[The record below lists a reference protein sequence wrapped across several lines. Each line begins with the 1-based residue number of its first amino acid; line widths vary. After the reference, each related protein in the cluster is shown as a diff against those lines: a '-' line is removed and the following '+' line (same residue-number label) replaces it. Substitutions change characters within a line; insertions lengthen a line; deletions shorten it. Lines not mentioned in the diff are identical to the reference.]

1 MNTKVTFTL
10 LMAFAIFVGN
20 VLAGDPP
27 ADKQKKAIDVADM
40 DLTVKP
46 GNDFFSY
53 ANGGWLQKNPIPD
66 QYTSYGAFT
75 VLYEENRKALQDLV
89 VEASKTKAPK
99 GTVAQ
104 KIGDFY
110 LSGMDTLAIE
120 KLGIKPLL
128 ADFKR
133 IESIRDAK
141 EIVSV
146 VGTLQTKGIYPMF
159 YLFSSADPKNSD
171 MVIANL
177 YQGGLGLPEVDYYN
191 DQDPS
196 MQDIRNEYVK
206 HIAKMLEISGETP
219 EQSEKNATIVFNIE
233 KRLAENSLNMID
245 RRDPNRTYNKMPFS
259 ELVSSTPNFD
269 WQAYFKSVGMNPPAE
284 INVRMPDFIRN
295 LSRMLAEV
303 PVIEWKAYLKWNLI
317 DNAAP
322 YLSSAF
328 VKQNFEFN
336 NAFLSGQKVMQPRW
350 KRVLNATSGGLGE
363 AIGKLYVEKYF
374 PPQAKE
380 RMLSL
385 VENLRLSL
393 GQRIK
398 RLDWMSGPT
407 KQLALEKLDAMRVK
421 IGYPDKWIDYSALEI
436 SSSAYL
442 QNIWNANNFEF
453 KRDLDKIG
461 KPVDKEEWGMT
472 PQTVNAGYNPTQ
484 NEIMFPAGILQPPF
498 FYLDADD
505 AVNYGAI
512 GVVIGHEM
520 THGFDDQGRKYDK
533 NGNLADWWAPQD
545 AEMFNNRTKILVD
558 QYQSYIMLDS
568 LNVNGEMTLGENI
581 ADNGGL
587 QISLQAFHKSCK
599 EGKTE
604 MGQIDGF
611 TPEQRFFLSYAAI
624 WKENIR
630 DKSLARMLKEDV
642 HSPAKA
648 RVNKAL
654 FNIDEFY
661 RAFNISENEN
671 LFIPAAKR
679 AKVW

>member
-1 MNTKVTFTL
+1 MNTKITFSL
-10 LMAFAIFVGN
+10 LTISCLLVGN
-20 VLAGDPP
+20 LLAGDPP
-27 ADKQKKAIDVADM
+27 VDKQKKAIDVAYM

-75 VLYEENRKALQDLV
+75 VLYEENRKNLQDLV

-99 GTVAQ
+99 GSISQ

-110 LSGMDTLAIE
+110 LSGMDTTTIE
-120 KLGIKPLL
+120 KLGTKPLQ

-133 IESIRDAK
+133 IESIKDLK
-141 EIVSV
+141 GIVSM
-146 VGTLQTKGIYPMF
+146 VGALQTKGVYPMF

-177 YQGGLGLPEVDYYN
+177 YQGGLGLPEVDYYL

-196 MQDIRNEYVK
+196 MQEIRTEYVK
-206 HIAKMLEISGETP
+206 HIAKMLELSGETP
-219 EQSEKNATIVFNIE
+219 EESAKQAELVFTIE
-233 KRLAENSLNMID
+233 KRLAEKSLNMVD

-259 ELVSSTPNFD
+259 QLVSSTPNFD
-269 WQAYFKSVGMNPPAE
+269 WQAYFAAIGMTPPSE
-284 INVRMPDFIRN
+284 INVRMPGFIQN
-295 LSRMLAEV
+295 LSQMLSEV
-303 PVIEWKAYLKWNLI
+303 PVNDWKLYLKWNII
-317 DNAAP
+317 DNSAP

-328 VKQNFEFN
+328 VKQNFDFN

-363 AIGKLYVEKYF
+363 AIGKLYVEKFF

-380 RMLSL
+380 RMLQL
-385 VENLRLSL
+385 VENLRISL
-393 GQRIK
+393 GHRIK
-398 RLDWMSGPT
+398 KLDWMSGTT

-421 IGYPDKWIDYSALEI
+421 IGYPDKWVDYSGLDV
-436 SSSAYL
+436 SSSSYL
-442 QNIWNANNFEF
+442 QNIWSANNFEF
-453 KRDLDKIG
+453 KRDLAKIG

-533 NGNLADWWAPQD
+533 NGNLADWWAPED
-545 AEMFNNRTKILVD
+545 AEKFNSKTRVLVY
-558 QYQSYIMLDS
+558 QYDSYKMLDS
-568 LNVNGEMTLGENI
+568 LGVNGEMTLGENI

-587 QISLQAFHKSCK
+587 QISLHAFHKSCK
-599 EGKTE
+599 ESKSD

-611 TPEQRFFLSYAAI
+611 TPEQRFFLSYANI

-648 RVNKAL
+648 RVNRAL

-661 RAFNISENEN
+661 RAFNIGENEK
-671 LFIPAAKR
+671 LFIPIAER

>member
-1 MNTKVTFTL
+1 MNTKKTFSL
-10 LMAFAIFVGN
+10 FAISCLLVSN
-20 VLAGDPP
+20 LLAGDPP
-27 ADKQKKAIDVADM
+27 VDRKKKAIDVADM
-40 DLTVKP
+40 DLSVKP

-75 VLYEENRKALQDLV
+75 VLYEENRKNLQDLV
-89 VEASKTKAPK
+89 VEASKSKAPK
-99 GTVAQ
+99 GSVAQ

-110 LSGMDTLAIE
+110 LAGMDTITIE
-120 KLGIKPLL
+120 KLGAKPLQ

-133 IESIRDAK
+133 IESIKDAK
-141 EIVSV
+141 GIVSM
-146 VGTLQTKGIYPMF
+146 VGALQTKGIYPMF

-177 YQGGLGLPEVDYYN
+177 YQGGLGLPEVDYYL

-196 MQDIRNEYVK
+196 MQEIRTEYVK

-219 EQSEKNATIVFNIE
+219 EESAQHAELVFAVE
-233 KRLAENSLNMID
+233 KRLAEKSLNMVD

-259 ELVSSTPNFD
+259 QLVSSMPNFD
-269 WQAYFKSVGMNPPAE
+269 WNAYFAAIGMEPPAE
-284 INVRMPDFIRN
+284 INVRMPMFMQNISDM
-295 LSRMLAEV
+295 LSEV
-303 PVIEWKAYLKWNLI
+303 PVNDWKLYLKWNII
-317 DNAAP
+317 DNSAP

-328 VKQNFEFN
+328 VKQNFDFN

-363 AIGKLYVEKYF
+363 AIGKLYVEKFF

-380 RMLSL
+380 RMLQL
-385 VENLRLSL
+385 VENLRISL

-398 RLDWMSGPT
+398 KLDWMSGTT

-421 IGYPDKWIDYSALEI
+421 IGYPDKWVDYSALEV
-436 SSSAYL
+436 SSSTYL

-453 KRDLDKIG
+453 KRDLAKIG
-461 KPVDKEEWGMT
+461 KAVDKEEWGMT

-533 NGNLADWWAPQD
+533 NGNLADWWAPED
-545 AEMFNNRTKILVD
+545 AEKFNIRTKVLVE
-558 QYQSYIMLDS
+558 QYQSYKMLDS

-599 EGKTE
+599 ENKSD

-611 TPEQRFFLSYAAI
+611 TPEQRFFLSYANI

-648 RVNKAL
+648 RVNRAL
-654 FNIDEFY
+654 FNIDSFY
-661 RAFNISENEN
+661 SAFNIGENEK
-671 LFIPAAKR
+671 LFIPIAER

>member
-1 MNTKVTFTL
+1 MNTKFTFAL
-10 LMAFAIFVGN
+10 FAISCLLVSNLF
-20 VLAGDPP
+20 AGDPP
-27 ADKQKKAIDVADM
+27 DDKQKKAIDVADM

-75 VLYEENRKALQDLV
+75 VLYEENRKNLQDLV

-99 GTVAQ
+99 GSVAQ

-110 LSGMDTLAIE
+110 LSGMDTTTIE
-120 KLGIKPLL
+120 KLGTKPLQP
-128 ADFKR
+128 DFKR
-133 IESIRDAK
+133 IESIKDAK
-141 EIVSV
+141 GIVSM
-146 VGTLQTKGIYPMF
+146 VGALQTKGVYPMF

-177 YQGGLGLPEVDYYN
+177 YQGGLGLPEVDYYL
-191 DQDPS
+191 DQDPA
-196 MQDIRNEYVK
+196 MQEIRTEYVK

-219 EQSEKNATIVFNIE
+219 EESTKHAELVFAIE
-233 KRLAENSLNMID
+233 KRLAEKSLNMVD

-259 ELVSSTPNFD
+259 QLVSSTPNFD
-269 WQAYFKSVGMNPPAE
+269 WQAYFAAIGMTPPSE
-284 INVRMPDFIRN
+284 INVRMPGFIQN
-295 LSRMLAEV
+295 LSQMLSEV
-303 PVIEWKAYLKWNLI
+303 PVNDWKLYLKWNIL
-317 DNAAP
+317 DNSAP

-328 VKQNFEFN
+328 VKQNFDFN

-380 RMLSL
+380 RMLQL

-398 RLDWMSGPT
+398 KLDWMSDAT

-421 IGYPDKWIDYSALEI
+421 IGYPDKWIDYSGLDVN
-436 SSSAYL
+436 SATYL

-453 KRDLDKIG
+453 KRDLAKIG

-498 FYLDADD
+498 FYLNADD

-533 NGNLADWWAPQD
+533 NGNLADWWAPAD
-545 AEMFNNRTKILVD
+545 AENFNSRTRVLVD
-558 QYQSYIMLDS
+558 QYNSYKMLDS
-568 LNVNGEMTLGENI
+568 LGVNGEMTLGENI

-599 EGKTE
+599 ESKSD
-604 MGQIDGF
+604 MGQIDGY

-661 RAFNISENEN
+661 RAFKIEENEK
-671 LFIPAAKR
+671 LFIPIAER

>member
-1 MNTKVTFTL
+1 
-10 LMAFAIFVGN
+10 
-20 VLAGDPP
+20 
-27 ADKQKKAIDVADM
+27 
-40 DLTVKP
+40 
-46 GNDFFSY
+46 
-53 ANGGWLQKNPIPD
+53 
-66 QYTSYGAFT
+66 
-75 VLYEENRKALQDLV
+75 
-89 VEASKTKAPK
+89 
-99 GTVAQ
+99 
-104 KIGDFY
+104 
-110 LSGMDTLAIE
+110 
-120 KLGIKPLL
+120 
-128 ADFKR
+128 
-133 IESIRDAK
+133 
-141 EIVSV
+141 
-146 VGTLQTKGIYPMF
+146 MF

-177 YQGGLGLPEVDYYN
+177 YQGGLGLPEVDYYL

-196 MQDIRNEYVK
+196 MQEIRTEYVK
-206 HIAKMLEISGETP
+206 HIAKMLELSGETP
-219 EQSEKNATIVFNIE
+219 EESAKQAELVFTIE
-233 KRLAENSLNMID
+233 KRLAEKSLNMVD

-259 ELVSSTPNFD
+259 QLVSSTPNFD
-269 WQAYFKSVGMNPPAE
+269 WQAYFAAIGMTPPSE
-284 INVRMPDFIRN
+284 INVRMPGFIQN
-295 LSRMLAEV
+295 LSQMLSEV
-303 PVIEWKAYLKWNLI
+303 PVNDWKLYLKWNII
-317 DNAAP
+317 DNSAP

-328 VKQNFEFN
+328 VKQNFDFN

-363 AIGKLYVEKYF
+363 AIGKLYVEKFF

-380 RMLSL
+380 RMLQL
-385 VENLRLSL
+385 VENLRISL
-393 GQRIK
+393 GHRIK
-398 RLDWMSGPT
+398 KLDWMSGTT

-421 IGYPDKWIDYSALEI
+421 IGYPDKWVDYSGLDV
-436 SSSAYL
+436 SSSSYL
-442 QNIWNANNFEF
+442 QNIWSANNFEF
-453 KRDLDKIG
+453 KRDLAKIG

-533 NGNLADWWAPQD
+533 NGNLADWWAPED
-545 AEMFNNRTKILVD
+545 AEQFNSKTKVLVY
-558 QYQSYIMLDS
+558 QYDSYKMLDS
-568 LNVNGEMTLGENI
+568 LGVNGEMTLGENI

-587 QISLQAFHKSCK
+587 QISLHAFHKSCK
-599 EGKTE
+599 ESKSD

-611 TPEQRFFLSYAAI
+611 TPEQRFFLSYANI

-648 RVNKAL
+648 RVNRAL

-661 RAFNISENEN
+661 RAFNIGENEK
-671 LFIPAAKR
+671 LFIPIAER

>member
-1 MNTKVTFTL
+1 MNTKITFSL
-10 LMAFAIFVGN
+10 LTISCLLVGN
-20 VLAGDPP
+20 LLAGDPP
-27 ADKQKKAIDVADM
+27 VDKQKKAIDVAYM

-75 VLYEENRKALQDLV
+75 VLYEENRKNLQDLV

-99 GTVAQ
+99 GSISQ

-110 LSGMDTLAIE
+110 LSGMDTTTIE
-120 KLGIKPLL
+120 KLGTKPLQ

-133 IESIRDAK
+133 IESIKDLK
-141 EIVSV
+141 GIVSM
-146 VGTLQTKGIYPMF
+146 VGALQTKGVYPMF

-177 YQGGLGLPEVDYYN
+177 YQGGLGLPEVDYYL

-196 MQDIRNEYVK
+196 MQEIRTEYVK
-206 HIAKMLEISGETP
+206 HIAKMLELSGETP
-219 EQSEKNATIVFNIE
+219 EESAKQAELVFTIE
-233 KRLAENSLNMID
+233 KRLAEKSLNMVD

-259 ELVSSTPNFD
+259 QLVSSTPNFD
-269 WQAYFKSVGMNPPAE
+269 WQAYFAAIGMTPPSE
-284 INVRMPDFIRN
+284 INVRMPGFIQN
-295 LSRMLAEV
+295 LSQMLSEV
-303 PVIEWKAYLKWNLI
+303 PVNDWKLYLKWNII
-317 DNAAP
+317 DNSAP

-328 VKQNFEFN
+328 VKQNFDFN

-363 AIGKLYVEKYF
+363 AIGKLYVEKFF

-380 RMLSL
+380 RMLQL
-385 VENLRLSL
+385 VENLRISL
-393 GQRIK
+393 GHRIK
-398 RLDWMSGPT
+398 KLDWMSGTT

-421 IGYPDKWIDYSALEI
+421 IGYPDKWVDYSGLDV
-436 SSSAYL
+436 SSSSYL
-442 QNIWNANNFEF
+442 QNIWSANNFEF
-453 KRDLDKIG
+453 KRDLAKIG

-533 NGNLADWWAPQD
+533 NGNLADWWAPED
-545 AEMFNNRTKILVD
+545 AEKFNSKTKVLVY
-558 QYQSYIMLDS
+558 QYDSYKMLDS
-568 LNVNGEMTLGENI
+568 LGVNGEMTLGENI

-587 QISLQAFHKSCK
+587 QISLHAFHKSCK
-599 EGKTE
+599 ESKSD

-611 TPEQRFFLSYAAI
+611 TPEQRFFLSYANI

-648 RVNKAL
+648 RVNRAL

-661 RAFNISENEN
+661 RAFNIGENEK
-671 LFIPAAKR
+671 LFIPIAER